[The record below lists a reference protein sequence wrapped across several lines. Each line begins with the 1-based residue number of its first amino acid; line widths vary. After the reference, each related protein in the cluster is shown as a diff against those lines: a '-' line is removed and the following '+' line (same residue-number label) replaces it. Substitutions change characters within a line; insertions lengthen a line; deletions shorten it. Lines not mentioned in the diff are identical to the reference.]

1 MIIIQHP
8 LVFYSIAKDKAEV
21 DEKESDKDA
30 SGSDTSEYSGG
41 LSFSD
46 RTENRLKRK
55 IEEAKIAIKRRSEI
69 QSQPDLEASNSQSG
83 SLQTQNE
90 NSPSNTQSNSMVHI
104 ASNAQNTSNYKR
116 KYSTDELPDLT
127 DHDSENGLM
136 DKRPK
141 LCLDQDN
148 KDSASVEVFSD
159 DTSVFSDYSKI
170 SSVKETTNVLAGQQ
184 YYQQQLT
191 HYRNNPMVGRDT
203 VCVFCLTCCSINEKQ
218 PQILTC
224 LHSACLECFKE
235 RVDTLKKEHTESRNI
250 AKADTVTGEHGDEDC
265 CEIVDECDETEV
277 TVVPCPLCKVSTPED
292 QIHDNL
298 FLQFAESQIEGDG
311 KSTYFCDSCE
321 ERNVADSLCK
331 DCKEHLCADCVKA
344 HQRVKLTKEHT
355 ITVINRSSTCNGAD
369 ESPSTRKALNRTC
382 RDHDNESL
390 SIFCRTCELL
400 TCRKCQLSG
409 THKNHTYEFSA
420 DVLPDVRSSIEQG
433 VADLK
438 LKKNVLDE
446 SRSLLGA
453 KMGEFDIKEK
463 ALLNQLEE
471 VKNYIF
477 TKLEARFKKLK
488 FDASKTI
495 RTKRKVVEERKE
507 ILNRYYLQADYA
519 QVFSEYMLQQSSQS
533 DDGSFALLSSKQ
545 VFDKQIRRIKTL
557 DPSSGLADET
567 SAWKL
572 DLYFQQYCGQQLHSS
587 LESVLKQVMEDVKVL
602 DAPPPYKG
610 SRKTGA
616 AVELDADSS
625 SNSIEFSN
633 DTIPRHTRVISSPS
647 PQCSNSPRQ
656 QVRGSTRGG
665 SPARGMRIPG
675 PMIRYSFLIM
685 ILSVSILL
693 MYDSY

>member
-1 MIIIQHP
+1 M
-8 LVFYSIAKDKAEV
+8 

-46 RTENRLKRK
+46 RTENRLQRK
-55 IEEAKIAIKRRSEI
+55 IEEAKIAMKRRSEI
-69 QSQPDLEASNSQSG
+69 QSQPEIEASNSQPG
-83 SLQTQNE
+83 SFQTQND
-90 NSPSNTQSNSMVHI
+90 NAHSNTESNSMVKI
-104 ASNAQNTSNYKR
+104 ASNAQDTSNYKR

-127 DHDSENGLM
+127 DHDSENGSM
-136 DKRPK
+136 TKRPK
-141 LCLDQDN
+141 LRVGQDN
-148 KDSASVEVFSD
+148 KDSVSVDIFSD
-159 DTSVFSDYSKI
+159 DTSEFSDHSKI
-170 SSVKETTNVLAGQQ
+170 SSVKEGSELLAGQQ

-203 VCVFCLTCCSINEKQ
+203 VCVFCLTRCSTNEKQ

-235 RVDTLKKEHTESRNI
+235 RVDTLKKELIESKNK
-250 AKADTVTGEHGDEDC
+250 AKADSATGGQGDDDC

-292 QIHDNL
+292 QIQENL
-298 FLQFAESQIEGDG
+298 FLQFAESHIVLGG
-311 KSTYFCDSCE
+311 KSTNYCDSCE

-331 DCKEHLCADCVKA
+331 DCNEHLCADCVKA
-344 HQRVKLTKEHT
+344 HLRVKLTKEHT
-355 ITVINRSSTCNGAD
+355 ITAINKSSTCSGAD
-369 ESPSTRKALNRTC
+369 ESLSTMKAPNRTC
-382 RDHDNESL
+382 LDHDNESL

-453 KMGEFDIKEK
+453 KLGEFDIKEK

-488 FDASKTI
+488 FDATKTI

-557 DPSSGLADET
+557 DPSSGLADEA

-602 DAPPPYKG
+602 DAPPAYKG
-610 SRKTGA
+610 ARKTGA
-616 AVELDADSS
+616 AMELDADSS
-625 SNSIEFSN
+625 SNRIESSN
-633 DTIPRHTRVISSPS
+633 DTTLRHTRVSSSPS
-647 PQCSNSPRQ
+647 RQYSTSPRQ
-656 QVRGSTRGG
+656 QIPGFTRGG
-665 SPARGMRIPG
+665 SPARGMRNPG
-675 PMIRYSFLIM
+675 PMMRYAFLIM
-685 ILSVSILL
+685 ILNACYL
-693 MYDSY
+693 